1 MLIYNKNKFKT
12 MKEKKSFW
20 LINPVDE
27 VRISMPSINEAN
39 DDYTLSVKMNGGIET
54 FSNQR
59 SLKDVFEFIEKIIE
73 YTKKFRKASD
83 EEAPF

>member
-27 VRISMPSINEAN
+27 VKILMPSINEAN
-39 DDYTLSVKMNGGIET
+39 DDYSLRVKMNGGVET
-54 FSNQR
+54 FSVQR
-59 SLKDVFEFIEKIIE
+59 DLKSVFEFIEKITE
-73 YTKKFRKASD
+73 YNKKFRKASD

>member
-1 MLIYNKNKFKT
+1 MLIYNKNKFKK
-12 MKEKKSFW
+12 MKKKKSFW

-39 DDYTLSVKMNGGIET
+39 DDYTLRVKMNGGIET
-54 FSNQR
+54 FSSQR
-59 SLKDVFEFIEKIIE
+59 DLKSVFEFIEKITE
-73 YTKKFRKASD
+73 YNKKFRKASD

>member
-1 MLIYNKNKFKT
+1 

-27 VRISMPSINEAN
+27 VKISMPSINRGS
-39 DDYTLSVKMNGGIET
+39 DSYTLSVKMNGGIET
-54 FSNQR
+54 FSSQR
-59 SLKDVFEFIEKIIE
+59 DLKSVFEFIEKITE